1 MASLGYGLELGR
13 FLPLAVFFSFS
24 SFCFSGYIVHLR
36 CTSEGGSLVSVC
48 CPAVLLSLL
57 SGLYRVH
64 GLRVSSLCHAAR
76 WHFLPPLS
84 FQKVFVV
91 VVVVLFSLSSL
102 PPYVFRFCL
111 WLIGQFVTAVSLP
124 DQGSHFEFLFSSAF
138 VYIPILCHRYPD

>member
-1 MASLGYGLELGR
+1 M
-13 FLPLAVFFSFS
+13 
-24 SFCFSGYIVHLR
+24 
-36 CTSEGGSLVSVC
+36 SVC

-64 GLRVSSLCHAAR
+64 GLHVSGLCHVAR
-76 WHFLPPLS
+76 WHFLLPLS

-124 DQGSHFEFLFSSAF
+124 D
-138 VYIPILCHRYPD
+138 